1 MLDIMDD
8 RFLLDEDG
16 IFCLMLGFI
25 DVYNCVGFLLRERE
39 GSMIYYCNM
48 L

>member
-1 MLDIMDD
+1 MDD
-8 RFLLDEDG
+8 RFLLDDEDG
-16 IFCLMLGFI
+16 ISFLDVGIYIII
-25 DVYNCVGFLLRERE
+25 DVYNCVDFLLRERE